1 MIGVDTDMIA
11 RYGPLLLA
19 GLVTTLRVCAL
30 ASVIALLAGLGLALL
45 LRARLLVVRAAARTY
60 VEVMRGTPI
69 LVILFLLYYGG
80 PSFGLVLD
88 AEPVG
93 IFGLGFYGAAYFA
106 EIFRAGFESIPKGQ
120 LEAARMV
127 GLAPRQ
133 IVYRIQIPQ
142 MLGLIVPPSV
152 NQVIILVKEFGGAFH
167 HHRRRADQ
175 ERDPDGQRDLRR
187 GRALPRGGRTL
198 LGADRGDR
206 ALRALDRAP
215 GAPCLTTRAG

>member
-1 MIGVDTDMIA
+1 MIGIDTDTIA
-11 RYGPLLLA
+11 QYGPLLLA
-19 GLVTTLRVCAL
+19 GLGTTLRVCAL
-30 ASVIALLAGLGLALL
+30 ASMIALLAGLGLALL

-80 PSFGLVLD
+80 PSFGLVLE

-93 IFGLGFYGAAYFA
+93 ILGLGFYGAAYFA

-127 GLAPRQ
+127 GLTPRQ

-152 NQVIILVKEFGGAFH
+152 NQVIILVKESAVLSIITVAELTKNATQMANETFAVVEPYLAVAVLYWVLIEVIACSGRWIE
-167 HHRRRADQ
+167 RRVRHA
-175 ERDPDGQRDLRR
+175 
-187 GRALPRGGRTL
+187 
-198 LGADRGDR
+198 
-206 ALRALDRAP
+206 
-215 GAPCLTTRAG
+215 

>member
-11 RYGPLLLA
+11 RYGPLLFA
-19 GLVTTLRVCAL
+19 GLMTTLRVCTL
-30 ASVIALLAGLGLALL
+30 ASVIALLAGLALALL
-45 LRARLLVVRAAARTY
+45 LRARLLVVRAAARSY

-93 IFGLGFYGAAYFA
+93 VLGLGFYGAGYFA
-106 EIFRAGFESIPKGQ
+106 EIFRAGFESIPRGQ
-120 LEAARMV
+120 IEAARMV
-127 GLAPRQ
+127 GLRRRQ

-152 NQVIILVKEFGGAFH
+152 NQVIILVKESAVLSIITVAELTKNATQMANETFAVVEPFLAVAVLYWVLIEAIARSGRWIE
-167 HHRRRADQ
+167 RRVRHA
-175 ERDPDGQRDLRR
+175 
-187 GRALPRGGRTL
+187 
-198 LGADRGDR
+198 
-206 ALRALDRAP
+206 
-215 GAPCLTTRAG
+215 

>member
-1 MIGVDTDMIA
+1 MIGVDTDMVA

-80 PSFGLVLD
+80 PSFGLVLE

-93 IFGLGFYGAAYFA
+93 ILGLGFYGAAYFA

-127 GLAPRQ
+127 GLTRRQ

-152 NQVIILVKEFGGAFH
+152 NQVIILVKESAVLSIITVAELTKNATQMANETFAVVEPYLAVSVLYWVLIEVIACSGRWIE
-167 HHRRRADQ
+167 RRVRHA
-175 ERDPDGQRDLRR
+175 
-187 GRALPRGGRTL
+187 
-198 LGADRGDR
+198 
-206 ALRALDRAP
+206 
-215 GAPCLTTRAG
+215 

>member
-1 MIGVDTDMIA
+1 MIGLDADLLV

-19 GLVTTLRVCAL
+19 GLATTLRVCAL
-30 ASVIALLAGLGLALL
+30 ASAIAVVAGLALALL
-45 LRARLLVVRAAARTY
+45 LRARPFLVRAATRTY

-93 IFGLGFYGAAYFA
+93 ILGLGLYGAGYFA
-106 EIFRAGFESIPKGQ
+106 EIFRAGFEAIPRGQ
-120 LEAARMV
+120 IEAARMV
-127 GLAPRQ
+127 GLSRRQ

-152 NQVIILVKEFGGAFH
+152 NQIIVLVKESAVLSIITVAELTKNATQMANETFAVVEPYLAVAVLYWVLIEVIARSGRWIE
-167 HHRRRADQ
+167 RRVRHA
-175 ERDPDGQRDLRR
+175 
-187 GRALPRGGRTL
+187 
-198 LGADRGDR
+198 
-206 ALRALDRAP
+206 
-215 GAPCLTTRAG
+215 

>member
-106 EIFRAGFESIPKGQ
+106 EIFRAGFELIPKGQ

-127 GLAPRQ
+127 GLTSRQ
-133 IVYRIQIPQ
+133 VVYRIQIPQ

-152 NQVIILVKEFGGAFH
+152 NQVIILVKESAVLSIITVAELTKNATQMANETFAVVEPYLAVAVLYWVLIEVIACSGRWIE
-167 HHRRRADQ
+167 RRVRHA
-175 ERDPDGQRDLRR
+175 
-187 GRALPRGGRTL
+187 
-198 LGADRGDR
+198 
-206 ALRALDRAP
+206 
-215 GAPCLTTRAG
+215 

>member
-1 MIGVDTDMIA
+1 MIGVDTDMVA

-60 VEVMRGTPI
+60 VEVMLGTPI

-80 PSFGLVLD
+80 PSFGLVLE

-93 IFGLGFYGAAYFA
+93 ILGLGFYGAAYFA

-127 GLAPRQ
+127 GLTRRQ

-152 NQVIILVKEFGGAFH
+152 NQVIILVKESAVLSIITVAELTKNATQMANETFAVVEPYLAVSVLYWVLIEVIACSGRWIE
-167 HHRRRADQ
+167 RRVRHA
-175 ERDPDGQRDLRR
+175 
-187 GRALPRGGRTL
+187 
-198 LGADRGDR
+198 
-206 ALRALDRAP
+206 
-215 GAPCLTTRAG
+215 

>member
-30 ASVIALLAGLGLALL
+30 ACVIALLAGLGLALL
-45 LRARLLVVRAAARTY
+45 LRARLLVVRAAARAY

-106 EIFRAGFESIPKGQ
+106 EIFRAGFESIPRGQ

-127 GLAPRQ
+127 GLTPRQ

-152 NQVIILVKEFGGAFH
+152 NQVVILVKESAVLSIITVAELTKNATQMANETFAVVEPFLAVAVLYWVLIEVIACSG
-167 HHRRRADQ
+167 RRI
-175 ERDPDGQRDLRR
+175 ERRVRH
-187 GRALPRGGRTL
+187 A
-198 LGADRGDR
+198 
-206 ALRALDRAP
+206 
-215 GAPCLTTRAG
+215 

>member
-45 LRARLLVVRAAARTY
+45 LRARLLVVRAAARAY

-106 EIFRAGFESIPKGQ
+106 EIFRSGFESIPGGQ

-127 GLAPRQ
+127 GLTPRQ

-152 NQVIILVKEFGGAFH
+152 NQVIILVKESAVLSIITVAELTKNATQMANETFAVVEPYLAVAVLYWVLIEVIACSGRWIE
-167 HHRRRADQ
+167 RRVRHA
-175 ERDPDGQRDLRR
+175 
-187 GRALPRGGRTL
+187 
-198 LGADRGDR
+198 
-206 ALRALDRAP
+206 
-215 GAPCLTTRAG
+215 

>member
-80 PSFGLVLD
+80 PSFGLVLE

-93 IFGLGFYGAAYFA
+93 ILGLGFYGAAYFA

-127 GLAPRQ
+127 GLTRRQ

-152 NQVIILVKEFGGAFH
+152 NQVIILVKESAVLSIITVAELTKNATQMANETFAVVEPYLAVAVLYWVLIEVIACSGRWIE
-167 HHRRRADQ
+167 RRVRHA
-175 ERDPDGQRDLRR
+175 
-187 GRALPRGGRTL
+187 
-198 LGADRGDR
+198 
-206 ALRALDRAP
+206 
-215 GAPCLTTRAG
+215 

>member
-30 ASVIALLAGLGLALL
+30 ASVISLLAGLGLALL

-80 PSFGLVLD
+80 PSFGVVLD

-142 MLGLIVPPSV
+142 MLSLIVPPSV
-152 NQVIILVKEFGGAFH
+152 NQVIILVKESAVLSIITVAELTKNATQMANETFAVVEPYLAVAVLYWVLIEVIARSGRWIE
-167 HHRRRADQ
+167 RRVRHA
-175 ERDPDGQRDLRR
+175 
-187 GRALPRGGRTL
+187 
-198 LGADRGDR
+198 
-206 ALRALDRAP
+206 
-215 GAPCLTTRAG
+215 

>member
-1 MIGVDTDMIA
+1 MIGIDTEMIG

-19 GLVTTLRVCAL
+19 GLITTLRVCAL

-45 LRARLLVVRAAARTY
+45 LRARLLVVRAAARAY

-80 PSFGLVLD
+80 PSLGLMLD

-127 GLAPRQ
+127 GLTPRQ

-152 NQVIILVKEFGGAFH
+152 NQVIILVKESAVLSIITV
-167 HHRRRADQ
+167 A
-175 ERDPDGQRDLRR
+175 E
-187 GRALPRGGRTL
+187 
-198 LGADRGDR
+198 
-206 ALRALDRAP
+206 
-215 GAPCLTTRAG
+215 LTKNATQMANETFAVVEPYLAVAVLYWVLIEVIARAGRWIERRVRHA

>member
-19 GLVTTLRVCAL
+19 GLGTTLRVCAL

-45 LRARLLVVRAAARTY
+45 LRARLLVVRAAARAY

-127 GLAPRQ
+127 GLSPRQ
-133 IVYRIQIPQ
+133 VIYRIQIPQ

-152 NQVIILVKEFGGAFH
+152 NQVIILVKESAVLSIITVAELTKNATQMANETFAVVEPYLAVAVLYWMLIEVIARSGRWIE
-167 HHRRRADQ
+167 RRVRHA
-175 ERDPDGQRDLRR
+175 
-187 GRALPRGGRTL
+187 
-198 LGADRGDR
+198 
-206 ALRALDRAP
+206 
-215 GAPCLTTRAG
+215 